1 MLQDQAGLRP
11 VQASHQGP
19 RAPLRLAL
27 GALALAAMA
36 NFGPASAA
44 PAATASAPS
53 FEVTAVAPTAAQLAH
68 GKQLAQT
75 CAACHGM
82 NGNATG
88 PQFPKLAAQRSDY
101 IVQELTRFKSA
112 GPGKKPE
119 RVNAIMNGMAA
130 TLSPTD
136 MQDLAD
142 YYSRQTI
149 KPAIATNA
157 KWVKIGEG
165 IWRAGIADRRVPACA
180 ACHGPG
186 GLGLPGQYP
195 RLAGQ
200 WPGYIETQ
208 LHAFR
213 TGARGDNT
221 PMHDIASRMSDRQ
234 IRDVSDFV
242 AGLR

>member
-1 MLQDQAGLRP
+1 MLPDEVGLRP
-11 VQASHQGP
+11 IQASHQRP
-19 RAPLRLAL
+19 RAAVRLAL
-27 GALALAAMA
+27 GALALAAAA
-36 NFGPASAA
+36 NFAPAVAA
-44 PAATASAPS
+44 PAVAASGPT
-53 FEVTAVAPTAAQLAH
+53 FQVTAVAPTAAQLAH

-82 NGNATG
+82 DGNATS

-101 IVQELTRFKSA
+101 IAQELARFKSA

-130 TLSPTD
+130 NLSPAD
-136 MQDLAD
+136 MRDLAD
-142 YYSRQTI
+142 YYSQQTI

-165 IWRAGIADRRVPACA
+165 IWRGGIADRRVPACA

-200 WPGYIETQ
+200 WPEYVEAQ